1 MDNSCVLVPS
11 SVFLSSHIRGNKKL
25 DIIKPCVSLSSHI
38 YRNKKKIFSWPCL
51 FRLLLLLSI
60 VFCINPRYHAVL
72 TVCIFS
78 FAGILVLLL
87 FSLLCFQAGWSMT
100 FWVCYEQVRKQTG
113 TSAFWQTELC
123 KVSLLPVSPWNL
135 SLSSASVS
143 CLLLSQ
149 NLLWCFESES
159 LLLFCRLHG
168 LWCSGCLMKKS
179 GK

>member
-1 MDNSCVLVPS
+1 MCFSFFSYLRK
-11 SVFLSSHIRGNKKL
+11 LKKFFF
-25 DIIKPCVSLSSHI
+25 
-38 YRNKKKIFSWPCL
+38 FSWPCL
-51 FRLLLLLSI
+51 FRLMLPLST
-60 VFCINPRYHAVL
+60 VFCINPCYA
-72 TVCIFS
+72 VCIFS

-143 CLLLSQ
+143 CLLQSQ